1 VCHRRG
7 PATGNGD
14 HDEQKDGRQRSTMHP
29 PYNASVFD
37 WVIANHTVRAFS
49 MGEKGQAPW
58 SGGLGEG
65 RESD

>member
-1 VCHRRG
+1 
-7 PATGNGD
+7 
-14 HDEQKDGRQRSTMHP
+14 MHP

-65 RESD
+65 RESELDTEASDPANRR

>member
-1 VCHRRG
+1 
-7 PATGNGD
+7 
-14 HDEQKDGRQRSTMHP
+14 MHP

-58 SGGLGEG
+58 LGGLGG
-65 RESD
+65 REGKRLNEANDPANRR